1 MAMERILDG
10 GSFFEGP
17 RWHDGRWWVS
27 DFFRHVVLS
36 FGADGTDVREE
47 AHVPGQPSGLGW
59 TPDGDLLIV
68 SMVDRRLLRRRSG
81 ATAADELDVVADLSS
96 IAGGPC
102 NDMVVGPAGD
112 AYVGN
117 MGFDF
122 WGGGQFATA
131 AVAHVDPTTNAV
143 TAAADDLRF
152 PNGSVITPDGRT
164 LIVGES
170 FGGRY
175 TAFDIDPD
183 DGSRLTNRPTWAE
196 VPGVAPDG
204 CALDAGGRIW
214 CADALGN
221 RCVLVEEGGRIV
233 DELRAP
239 DGLAVYACMLG
250 GDDGRTLALCCA
262 PDSDADRR
270 NHDREA
276 AIYVTEVDVARAG
289 LP

>member
-1 MAMERILDG
+1 MDEPRKLFDG
-10 GSFFEGP
+10 GTFFEGP

-36 FGADGTDVREE
+36 FDAGGGDIREE

-68 SMVDRRLLRRRSG
+68 SMVDRLLLRRR
-81 ATAADELDVVADLSS
+81 ADGVLETMADLSG
-96 IAGGPC
+96 IATGPC
-102 NDMVVGPAGD
+102 NDMVVSARGD

-122 WGGGQFATA
+122 WNSGTFAA
-131 AVAHVDPTTNAV
+131 ATLAHVDPTGAV
-143 TAAADDLRF
+143 AAVADDLRF
-152 PNGSVITPDGRT
+152 PNGSVITPDGST

-170 FGGRY
+170 FGARY
-175 TAFDIDPD
+175 TAFAIGA
-183 DGSRLTNRPTWAE
+183 DGSLSGRRTWAE

-204 CALDAGGRIW
+204 CGLDAEGRIW

-221 RCVLVEEGGRIV
+221 RCLLVEEGGRIV
-233 DELRAP
+233 EEVAAP
-239 DGLAVYACMLG
+239 GGLAVYACMLG
-250 GDDGRTLALCCA
+250 GEDGRTLALCCA
-262 PDSDADRR
+262 PDSDQERR
-270 NHDREA
+270 RAGRDA
-276 AIYVTEVDVARAG
+276 AIYVTDVDVPRAG